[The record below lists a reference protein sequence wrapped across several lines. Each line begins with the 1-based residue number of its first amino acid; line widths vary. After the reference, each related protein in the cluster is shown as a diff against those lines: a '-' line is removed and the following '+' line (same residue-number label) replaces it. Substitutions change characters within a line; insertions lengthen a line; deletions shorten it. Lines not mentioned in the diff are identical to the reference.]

1 MVGLIAIVDL
11 GVGNFAN
18 VEKALGG
25 TVTREPEEIR
35 RADKLVLPG
44 VGNFGPATEKLRPI
58 RDCLLTKIDDGTPI
72 LGICLGMQLLFSRSS
87 EDEGRGLGVI
97 PGEVTDLPKEAAP
110 HIGWNQVFPVD
121 DPPLLKGIPRG
132 SYFYFVHSYRVLPDH
147 PEVVTGTTEYEV
159 ENEIREFPSSIQDK
173 NVYGVQ
179 FHPEKSSDNGLRI
192 MQNFKEL

>member
-25 TVTREPEEIR
+25 KVTREPGEIR
-35 RADKLVLPG
+35 GADKIVLPG
-44 VGNFGPATEKLRPI
+44 VGNFGSASESLKPI
-58 RDCLLTKIDDGTPI
+58 RNCLREKIEKGTPF
-72 LGICLGMQLLFSRSS
+72 LGICLGMQLLFPGSS
-87 EDEGRGLGVI
+87 EDEGRGLGLI
-97 PGEVTDLPKEAAP
+97 PGKVTNLPKEAAP

-121 DPPLLKGIPRG
+121 DTPLLKGIRSG
-132 SYFYFVHSYRVLPDH
+132 SYFYFVHSYRVCPDSA
-147 PEVVTGTTEYEV
+147 EVVTGTTEYV
-159 ENEIREFPSSIQDK
+159 VRNEIREFPSSIRDK

>member
-25 TVTREPEEIR
+25 KVTKAPGEIR
-35 RADKLVLPG
+35 KADKIVLPG

-58 RDCLLTKIDDGTPI
+58 RDCLLKKIDHGTPI
-72 LGICLGMQLLFSRSS
+72 LGICLGMQLLFPRSS
-87 EDEGRGLGVI
+87 EDKGRGLGVV
-97 PGEVTDLPKEAAP
+97 PGEVTNLPKEVAP

-121 DPPLLKGIPRG
+121 DSPLLKGIKSG
-132 SYFYFVHSYRVLPDH
+132 SYFYFVHSYRVLPDSA
-147 PEVVTGTTEYEV
+147 EVVTGTTEYRV
-159 ENEIREFPSSIQDK
+159 ENEIREFPSSIRDK